1 MHPEHKFILRQWES
15 FKTNNMELW
24 DSLYPRWAE
33 ALPIVCYHPDWFF
46 GTPFVVG
53 ACIVYPPDA
62 GICTDIYEDRH
73 HDNDKSMTKWLQ
85 YYTKHDDGVYNLHGE
100 GEEDN
105 FAIAALIHNHATIA
119 TEDQVE
125 FAELNGWRS
134 VIKDVREGIFENNY
148 ENLTMY
154 GTQYDI
160 EENWI
165 DLSYSGEL
173 AFTEE
178 LYQEENVDPL
188 QFHSSD
194 TDWSKMMREYR

>member
-1 MHPEHKFILRQWES
+1 
-15 FKTNNMELW
+15 
-24 DSLYPRWAE
+24 
-33 ALPIVCYHPDWFF
+33 
-46 GTPFVVG
+46 VVG

-62 GICTDIYEDRH
+62 GICTDIYQDNHNDEDQV
-73 HDNDKSMTKWLQ
+73 MTKWLQ
-85 YYTKHDDGVYNLHGE
+85 YYSEHDDGIYNLHGE
-100 GEEDN
+100 QEQDN
-105 FAIAALIHNHATIA
+105 FAIAALIHNYATIA

-134 VIKDVREGIFENNY
+134 VIKDVREGIFNNNY

-188 QFHSSD
+188 QLHSSD
-194 TDWSKMMREYR
+194 ADWSKVLREYR